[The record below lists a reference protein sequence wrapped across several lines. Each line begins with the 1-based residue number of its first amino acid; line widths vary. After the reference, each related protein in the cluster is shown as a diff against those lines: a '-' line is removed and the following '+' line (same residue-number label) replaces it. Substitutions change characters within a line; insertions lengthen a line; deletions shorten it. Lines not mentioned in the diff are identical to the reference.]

1 MTGQHRAVLAMLV
14 SAAAFAAM
22 GAFVKAAA
30 DVPVLEKV
38 VVRNLISLVIA
49 GVVTWRAGRT
59 FFGRRGNRGL
69 LLLRALLGVAGV
81 TCFFYAIDHLILADA
96 AMLTK
101 LSPFFVAVFAL
112 VFLREVPPR
121 AVIAAMVIAF
131 VGSLLVIKPR
141 FDLSILP
148 ALVGLS
154 SSLFAGGA
162 YTVLRSLRSR
172 EAPETI
178 VFTFSLVTVVV
189 LTPFIAGSLYVPSAR
204 EAVLLLGIG
213 VGAAIGQFGLTF
225 AYRYAPAAG
234 VSIYSYSTI
243 VLSALLG
250 LAIWGEVP
258 DLLSLIGGLLIISGG
273 ALAFLAERRCHPG
286 HPPAAGDLR

>member
-1 MTGQHRAVLAMLV
+1 MTGQHRAVLFMLV

-30 DVPVLEKV
+30 DIPVVEKV

-49 GVVTWRAGRT
+49 GVVVWRAGGP
-59 FFGRRGNRGL
+59 FLGRRGDRKL

-81 TCFFYAIDHLILADA
+81 TCYFYAIDHLILADA

-112 VFLREVPPR
+112 AFLGEEPPR
-121 AVIAAMVIAF
+121 AVILAMVIAF
-131 VGSLLVIKPR
+131 VGGLLVIKPR

-148 ALVGLS
+148 ALVGLAS
-154 SSLFAGGA
+154 SVFAGGA
-162 YTVLRSLRSR
+162 YTVVRSLRSR

-178 VFTFSLVTVVV
+178 VFTFSLVTVVA
-189 LTPFIAGSLYVPSAR
+189 LAPFIAGSFSIPTVR
-204 EAVLLLGIG
+204 ETLLLLGIG
-213 VGAAIGQFGLTF
+213 VGAAIGQFGLTL

-234 VSIYSYSTI
+234 VSIYSYTTI
-243 VLSALLG
+243 VFSALLG

-258 DLLSLIGGLLIISGG
+258 DVLSLAGGVLIIAGG
-273 ALAFLAERRCHPG
+273 VLAFTAERPT
-286 HPPAAGDLR
+286 

>member
-1 MTGQHRAVLAMLV
+1 MTGQHRAILFMLV

-30 DVPVLEKV
+30 DVPVVEKV
-38 VVRNLISLVIA
+38 VGRNLVSLVIA
-49 GVVTWRAGRT
+49 AAVVWRARKP
-59 FFGRRGNRGL
+59 FLGRRGHRKL

-81 TCFFYAIDHLILADA
+81 TCYFYAIDHLILADA

-112 VFLREVPPR
+112 AFLGEKPPR
-121 AVIAAMVIAF
+121 TVILAMVIAF
-131 VGSLLVIKPR
+131 AGGLLVIKPR

-154 SSLFAGGA
+154 SSVFAGAA

-189 LTPFIAGSLYVPSAR
+189 LAPFIAGRLYVPNLR
-204 EAVLLLGIG
+204 EAMLLLGVG
-213 VGAAIGQFGLTF
+213 VGAAIGQFGLTL

-234 VSIYSYSTI
+234 VSIYSYATI
-243 VLSALLG
+243 VFSALLG

-258 DLLSLIGGLLIISGG
+258 DVLSLVGGLLILAGG
-273 ALAFLAERRCHPG
+273 TLAFVAERR
-286 HPPAAGDLR
+286 A

>member
-1 MTGQHRAVLAMLV
+1 MTGQHRAVLFMII

-30 DVPVLEKV
+30 DVPVVEKV

-49 GVVTWRAGRT
+49 GVVVWRAGGP
-59 FFGRRGNRGL
+59 FLGRRGNRKL
-69 LLLRALLGVAGV
+69 LLLRGLLGVAGV
-81 TCFFYAIDHLILADA
+81 TCFFFAIDHLILADA

-112 VFLREVPPR
+112 AFLGEQPPR
-121 AVIAAMVIAF
+121 AVIFAMVIAF
-131 VGSLLVIKPR
+131 VGGVLVIKPR

-148 ALVGLS
+148 ALVGLAS
-154 SSLFAGGA
+154 SVFAGGA
-162 YTVLRSLRSR
+162 YTVVRSLRSR

-189 LTPFIAGSLYVPSAR
+189 LAPFIAGSLYIPTVR
-204 EAVLLLGIG
+204 EGLLLLGIG
-213 VGAAIGQFGLTF
+213 IGAAIGQFGLTL

-234 VSIYSYSTI
+234 VSIYSYTTI
-243 VLSALLG
+243 VFSALLG

-258 DLLSLIGGLLIISGG
+258 DAPSLIGGALIIAGG
-273 ALAFLAERRCHPG
+273 TLAFVAERR
-286 HPPAAGDLR
+286 A